1 MRVLHPRERGGRG
14 AGVPPLGQA
23 SCPGLRLLS
32 ALPSATRTAGLV
44 HNSGTSERSQ
54 RMGTDKA

>member
-1 MRVLHPRERGGRG
+1 MRVLYPQERGRRG

-23 SCPGLRLLS
+23 SCPGLQLLS
-32 ALPSATRTAGLV
+32 ALPSATCTAGLV
-44 HNSGTSERSQ
+44 HNSGILERSQ